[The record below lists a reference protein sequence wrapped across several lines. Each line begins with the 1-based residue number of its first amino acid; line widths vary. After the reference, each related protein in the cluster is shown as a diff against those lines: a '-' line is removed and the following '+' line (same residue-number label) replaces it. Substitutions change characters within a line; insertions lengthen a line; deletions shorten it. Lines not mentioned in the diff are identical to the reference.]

1 MQEKVEDYERIRQ
14 ELLELADR
22 VQNGE
27 LTSNA
32 KNDDFK
38 KTIESLQRYYDI
50 LSEDKRESEAIIASV
65 DREQAIQVEKNT
77 NIFYQLGQLEKR
89 ITELERNKD
98 VSSEKTKDMIEKIMM
113 LVIGGLVTYVFS
125 LVT

>member
-1 MQEKVEDYERIRQ
+1 MQEDYDRIRR
-14 ELLELADR
+14 ELLALSDR

-27 LTSNA
+27 LANDTS
-32 KNDDFK
+32 
-38 KTIESLQRYYDI
+38 TREIRHTMESLKRYYSE
-50 LSEDKRESEAIIASV
+50 LSEDRNEQEAIISSV

-89 ITELERNKD
+89 ISELERAKD
-98 VSSEKTKDMIEKIMM
+98 ESSEKTKDMIEKIMM

-125 LVT
+125 LLT

>member
-1 MQEKVEDYERIRQ
+1 MQEDYDRIRR
-14 ELLELADR
+14 ELLALADR

-27 LTSNA
+27 LA
-32 KNDDFK
+32 NDAS
-38 KTIESLQRYYDI
+38 TREIRHTMESLKRYYSE
-50 LSEDKRESEAIIASV
+50 LSEDRNEQEAIISSV

-89 ITELERNKD
+89 ISELERTKD
-98 VSSEKTKDMIEKIMM
+98 ESSEKTKDMIEKIMM

-125 LVT
+125 LLT

>member
-1 MQEKVEDYERIRQ
+1 MQEDYDRIRR
-14 ELLELADR
+14 ELLALADR

-27 LTSNA
+27 LANDTS
-32 KNDDFK
+32 
-38 KTIESLQRYYDI
+38 TREIRHTMESLKRYY
-50 LSEDKRESEAIIASV
+50 SELNEDRNEQEAIISSV

-89 ITELERNKD
+89 ISELERTKD
-98 VSSEKTKDMIEKIMM
+98 ESSEKTKDMIEKIMM

-125 LVT
+125 LLT

>member
-65 DREQAIQVEKNT
+65 DKEQAIQVEKNT
-77 NIFYQLGQLEKR
+77 NIFYQ
-89 ITELERNKD
+89 
-98 VSSEKTKDMIEKIMM
+98 
-113 LVIGGLVTYVFS
+113 
-125 LVT
+125 

>member
-1 MQEKVEDYERIRQ
+1 MQESNEDYEKIRK
-14 ELLELADR
+14 ELLELADK

-27 LTSNA
+27 LNNSAN
-32 KNDDFK
+32 NDDLK
-38 KTIESLQRYYDI
+38 DTIESLKHYYDI
-50 LSEDKRESEAIIASV
+50 LNEGKRESEAIISSI
-65 DREQAIQVEKNT
+65 DREQAIQVEKNS

-89 ITELERNKD
+89 ITELERTKD
-98 VSSEKTKDMIEKIMM
+98 ESSEKTKDMIEKIMM

>member
-1 MQEKVEDYERIRQ
+1 MQETNEDYERIRK

-27 LTSNA
+27 LATSA
-32 KNDDFK
+32 SNDDFK
-38 KTIESLQRYYDI
+38 RTIESLQRYYDI
-50 LSEDKRESEAIIASV
+50 LNEGKRESEAIIASV

-98 VSSEKTKDMIEKIMM
+98 ESSEKTKDMIEKIMM

>member
-1 MQEKVEDYERIRQ
+1 MQEDYDRIRR
-14 ELLELADR
+14 ELLALSDR

-27 LTSNA
+27 LA
-32 KNDDFK
+32 NDSS
-38 KTIESLQRYYDI
+38 TREIRHTMESLKRYYSE
-50 LSEDKRESEAIIASV
+50 LSEDRNEQEAIISSV

-89 ITELERNKD
+89 ISELERTKD
-98 VSSEKTKDMIEKIMM
+98 ESSEKTKDMIEKIMM

-125 LVT
+125 LLT

>member
-1 MQEKVEDYERIRQ
+1 MQEDYDRIRR
-14 ELLELADR
+14 ELLALADR

-27 LTSNA
+27 LANDTS
-32 KNDDFK
+32 
-38 KTIESLQRYYDI
+38 TREIRQTMESLKRYYSE
-50 LSEDKRESEAIIASV
+50 LSEDRNEQEAIISSV

-89 ITELERNKD
+89 ISELERTKD
-98 VSSEKTKDMIEKIMM
+98 ESSEKTKDMIEKIMM

-125 LVT
+125 LLT

>member
-1 MQEKVEDYERIRQ
+1 MQEDYDRIRR
-14 ELLELADR
+14 ELLALSDR

-27 LTSNA
+27 LANDTS
-32 KNDDFK
+32 
-38 KTIESLQRYYDI
+38 TREIRHTMESLKRYYSE
-50 LSEDKRESEAIIASV
+50 LSEDRNEQEAIISSV

-89 ITELERNKD
+89 ISELERTKD
-98 VSSEKTKDMIEKIMM
+98 ESSEKTKDMIEKIMM

-125 LVT
+125 LLT

>member
-1 MQEKVEDYERIRQ
+1 MQEDYDRIRR
-14 ELLELADR
+14 ELLALSDR

-27 LTSNA
+27 LANDTS
-32 KNDDFK
+32 
-38 KTIESLQRYYDI
+38 TSEIRHTMESLKRYYSE
-50 LSEDKRESEAIIASV
+50 LSEDRNEQEAIISSV

-89 ITELERNKD
+89 ISELERTKD
-98 VSSEKTKDMIEKIMM
+98 ESSEKTKDMIEKIMM

-125 LVT
+125 LLT